1 MKRSTTKWMEHTTKR
16 WISIAALGVILFV
29 SGCADLGGALNKA
42 TAWRDNAQTLETDLS
57 AQLDSLNAQR
67 QSAPNNSPDAPTLD
81 ALILETQ
88 AKIKTLGALIAQ
100 ADLVIEEAQNP
111 SDALTQA
118 ADALSPWVPAPAQG
132 PLVLGAALIATMI
145 RSRNLKNNA
154 TSIIKSIEHTM
165 KNDPAFKNLFT
176 QHADTIRTIQT
187 PGARKLIDKTLTR
200 STKPILPI

>member
-1 MKRSTTKWMEHTTKR
+1 MEHTTKR

-42 TAWRDNAQTLETDLS
+42 AAWRDNAQTLETDLS
-57 AQLDSLNAQR
+57 AQLDSLNTQR
-67 QSAPNNSPDAPTLD
+67 QSTPDISPDAPPLD

-88 AKIKTLGALIAQ
+88 AKIQILGALIAQ
-100 ADLVIEEAQNP
+100 ADLVIEEAKNP
-111 SDALTQA
+111 SDTLTQA

-145 RSRNLKNNA
+145 RSRNLKNNT